1 MTKTAAKPVVKRK
14 VTKKAAAK
22 NATHASAT
30 PKTPRGVDTPAA
42 AVSGGGS
49 NGSRRILVPALLA
62 VAVGAIMLALWRTVR
77 KRRGN
82 PRTTSRS
89 SQTAAYTDTTTT
101 GWMTREEQ
109 WLLDG
114 KHAYLAAADA
124 AGVSAFEQFLE
135 SHGVPFLVD
144 RRGDAVVF
152 SAQQT

>member
-1 MTKTAAKPVVKRK
+1 MR
-14 VTKKAAAK
+14 
-22 NATHASAT
+22 S
-30 PKTPRGVDTPAA
+30 TPRRA
-42 AVSGGGS
+42 AVSEGGS

-62 VAVGAIMLALWRTVR
+62 VAVGAIMLALSAEGAQPSPGIPGRLHAA
-77 KRRGN
+77 
-82 PRTTSRS
+82 
-89 SQTAAYTDTTTT
+89 SQAAAYTDTTTT